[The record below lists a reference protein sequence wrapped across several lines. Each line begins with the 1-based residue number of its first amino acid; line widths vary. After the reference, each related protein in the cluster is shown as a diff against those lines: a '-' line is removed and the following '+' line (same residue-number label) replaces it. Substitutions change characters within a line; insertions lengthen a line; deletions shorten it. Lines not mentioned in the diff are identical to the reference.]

1 MGFMRSKIWVLLLL
15 GSLIFSCSNSDSNE
29 INIEEEF
36 GSLPQINNSK
46 NKAIELRISKCS
58 FEGHVSNGNSIYKA
72 TITKEGVKLLL
83 GSKLTCDYKNGAY
96 IKEIENTRSNYWLNA
111 VILKDKI
118 ARDEFVEHT
127 NSNGVMTR
135 PIWALMNKLEMFKN
149 CPKSDLTHS
158 EWLEERV
165 VNIPSSVRF

>member
-1 MGFMRSKIWVLLLL
+1 MRSKIWVLLLL

-96 IKEIENTRSNYWLNA
+96 IKEIENTPQVLRFEIFQEGTRLSNECECYFYYEITLKNVKKVPKNIFIGSELFKETYRTTVAPYQLQEIENRLN
-111 VILKDKI
+111 KQ
-118 ARDEFVEHT
+118 EQ
-127 NSNGVMTR
+127 
-135 PIWALMNKLEMFKN
+135 
-149 CPKSDLTHS
+149 
-158 EWLEERV
+158 
-165 VNIPSSVRF
+165 